1 MNNYKNR
8 LSELR
13 DDIFVRQRAL
23 PALKRVRLFS
33 DVMDR
38 LLTEAYSSHM
48 EGGDIGK
55 QVCLVALGGY
65 GRQELCPYSDIDLLV
80 LHSSKLD
87 KEKTASAVR
96 FFWDMGLS
104 LGCVVRSL
112 TECGKILGEDF
123 ATDTALLQARFVA
136 GDRRLFQQLENS
148 VVFPFFER
156 SKRHFVSEMHRMI
169 HSGIFSTD
177 NTLYRTEPDLKNGI
191 CALRDCQRILW
202 AERIIAGSR
211 TMTDLV
217 HSSHYERD
225 DVLAFEKAYEF
236 LMALRCELHML
247 CRQRL
252 DVLESDLQAGVAA
265 AMGFNDAGVGAL
277 IEAFFKTVRTVKY
290 FAMSFLE
297 KRRPRSGLWGSLRS
311 TMSAV
316 QVKNGVT
323 LLDGIFFLQKSTL
336 PAPGPDA
343 LWIVDIF
350 RLAQAYQATP
360 GVELL
365 NFIRAAMQ
373 LLAPQ
378 DFRNPAVDGLF
389 LDILSQEK
397 DAGRVLGIMHE
408 TGVLAGLIPAFS
420 SLICKVEYES
430 NHEFTVDQH
439 ILLSLQALDKLTTD
453 PAPHIRRIFAALPN
467 KRLLRLATLLH
478 DIGKAMPGDHVS
490 TGTIIAEEM
499 CDRLGLAAE
508 EKRRVSM
515 LVYHHLELST
525 LAFGR
530 ELEDHLVAAL
540 AKRVE
545 DRQNLDMLY
554 LLTVLDIRH
563 VGYKTWTAWRASLLE
578 DAYERVAAA
587 LDAPAMS
594 AGPDLSSDIGMN
606 SPFYLLDTIPEEREK
621 HVQWLGQLNKGEF
634 RIVLDTYAGFDR
646 LSVLSFDRLGI
657 FADITGCISSEGYS
671 ILSARAYSAPSGK
684 ILDIFHLERDGATT
698 VSSELRVEHI
708 NRKWRLIESGSVT
721 AESLIADRIRLYP
734 PKKERGMAQ
743 DPSVHIDNSLSNVF
757 TVLEVE
763 AQDRFGL
770 LFRIARCLSSLG
782 VNIVSARLSTRVDR
796 AIDTFYVNG
805 NNGSKILAGEK
816 IDSIRSSLL
825 GAMSRE

>member
-1 MNNYKNR
+1 MNNYKNH

-13 DDIFVRQRAL
+13 DDIFIRQRTL
-23 PALKRVRLFS
+23 PALRRVRLFS
-33 DVMDR
+33 DAMDR

-96 FFWDMGLS
+96 FFWDMGLT

-112 TECGKILGEDF
+112 AECGKILGEDF

-136 GDRRLFQQLENS
+136 GDRRLFQQLENA
-148 VVFPFFER
+148 VLFPFFER
-156 SKRHFVSEMHRMI
+156 SKRHFVNEMHRMI
-169 HSGIFSTD
+169 HRGIFSSD

-191 CALRDCQRILW
+191 CALRDCQRIMW

-236 LMALRCELHML
+236 LMALRCALHML
-247 CRQRL
+247 CGQRL

-265 AMGFNDAGVGAL
+265 AMGYDDAGVGAL

-311 TMSAV
+311 SMSAV
-316 QVKNGVT
+316 QVKSGVI
-323 LLDGIFFLQKSTL
+323 LLDGIFFLQKNTL
-336 PAPGPDA
+336 PAAGPDA

-350 RLAQAYQATP
+350 RLSQAYQATP

-389 LDILSQEK
+389 LEILSQEK

-439 ILLSLQALDKLTTD
+439 ILLSLQALDELTAD

-499 CDRLGLAAE
+499 CDRLGLTAE
-508 EKRRVSM
+508 EKRRASM
-515 LVYHHLELST
+515 LVYNHLELST

-554 LLTVLDIRH
+554 LLTVVDIRH

-587 LDAPAMS
+587 LDAPTVS

-621 HVQWLGQLNKGEF
+621 HAQWLEQLNKGEF

-671 ILSARAYSAPSGK
+671 ILSARAYSAPLGK

-708 NRKWRLIESGSVT
+708 NRKWRLIESGAAT
-721 AESLIADRIRLYP
+721 AESLIADRLRLYP

-743 DPSVHIDNSLSNVF
+743 DPSVRIDNSLSNTL

-796 AIDTFYVNG
+796 AVDTFYVNG
-805 NNGSKILAGEK
+805 NNGSKILGAEGIER
-816 IDSIRSSLL
+816 IRGGLL
-825 GAMSRE
+825 GAMARE